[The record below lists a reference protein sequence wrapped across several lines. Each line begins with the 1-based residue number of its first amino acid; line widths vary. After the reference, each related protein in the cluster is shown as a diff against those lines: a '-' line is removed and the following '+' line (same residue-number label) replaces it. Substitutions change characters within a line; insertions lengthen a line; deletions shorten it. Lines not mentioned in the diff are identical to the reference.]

1 MIYFG
6 ALFRGC
12 FYFGG
17 EEMLIVTDLDYNSE
31 PLTDYSNL
39 SIKQKINED
48 YTLSFTVSKTE
59 NNKDAYE
66 LVQEEAKITYDCSE
80 FIIKKITETP
90 YGKSVIATHEFFEM
104 ADTFVEETLLEG
116 MYTIQQALQHA
127 FSTSTRWE
135 YDIEGTFEQVT
146 LTDFGND
153 NCLALVQQIMQRY
166 NAEFEFDEQHKRIV
180 VKNRI
185 GEDTD
190 YQIRYR
196 HNLKTIS
203 KSIDS
208 SNMKNAV
215 KVYFNVNDLG
225 EYRSSFLHTTP
236 NANKYGRKYA
246 EPLYLDEITSFEE
259 ARRIAEN
266 YLKDVPDISIECEF
280 VELQK
285 AGYQGDVQ
293 LGNSLFLIDER
304 MGIDIEARIVE
315 IEEYPESSKS
325 PRIVISNAQK
335 TMTDVVLDLNNKHAN
350 LDRVAVK
357 QRKYY
362 NGCTITP
369 EEGFK
374 ATSQNG
380 VTVWMNATEGFILE
394 KDGIRK
400 FFVDQNGK
408 LQLDGELHITSDDGN
423 KKMLE
428 AFLEESGGTV
438 KIYNADGIIN
448 AQIGSNIYSHV
459 DSGGAVYLY
468 SDNGDLRVDLF
479 IDRATESG
487 RMTLRDRNGES
498 RININADSTSGAII
512 RLSDANGDLVTY
524 LTEDRGV
531 IGNERI
537 ATRDWVRDYVDDI
550 LSGLE

>member
-1 MIYFG
+1 
-6 ALFRGC
+6 
-12 FYFGG
+12 
-17 EEMLIVTDLDYNSE
+17 MLIVTDLDYNSE

-66 LVQEEAKITYDCSE
+66 LVQEEAKITYDGSE

-166 NAEFEFDEQHKRIV
+166 NAEFEFDEQHKWIV

-325 PRIVISNAQK
+325 PRIVISNTQK

-369 EEGFK
+369 EYGFK

-380 VTVWMNATEGFILE
+380 VVVMMNATEGFILE

-408 LQLDGELHITSDDGN
+408 LQLDGELHITSDDGT
-423 KKMLE
+423 KKLLE
-428 AFLEESGGTV
+428 AILEESGGTV

-448 AQIGSNIYSHV
+448 AQIGSNVYSYA
-459 DSGGAVYLY
+459 DCGGALNLY
-468 SDNGDLRVDLF
+468 SDNGDLKVDIY
-479 IDRATESG
+479 IDRNTESG
-487 RMTLRDRNGES
+487 RMLLRDRNGES
-498 RININADSTSGAII
+498 RININADDVDGAII
-512 RLSDANGDLVTY
+512 QISDGNGDLKTF
-524 LTEDRGV
+524 LSEDSGF
-531 IGNERI
+531 IGGEPI
-537 ATRDWVRDYVDDI
+537 ATRNWVRDYIDDV
-550 LSGLE
+550 LSDLE

>member
-1 MIYFG
+1 
-6 ALFRGC
+6 
-12 FYFGG
+12 
-17 EEMLIVTDLDYNSE
+17 MLIVTDLDYNSE
-31 PLTDYSNL
+31 QLTDYSNL

-66 LVQEEAKITYDCSE
+66 LVQEEAKITYDGSE

-325 PRIVISNAQK
+325 PRIVISNTQK

-369 EEGFK
+369 EYGFK

-380 VTVWMNATEGFILE
+380 VVVMMNATEGFILE

-400 FFVDQNGK
+400 FFVDQDGK

-438 KIYNADGIIN
+438 KIYNVDGIIN
-448 AQIGSNIYSHV
+448 AQIGSNVYSYA
-459 DSGGAVYLY
+459 DCGGALNLY
-468 SDNGDLRVDLF
+468 SDNGDLKVDIY
-479 IDRATESG
+479 IDRNTESG
-487 RMTLRDRNGES
+487 RILLRDGNGES
-498 RININADSTSGAII
+498 RININADDVDGAII
-512 RLSDANGDLVTY
+512 QISDHNGDLKTF
-524 LTEDRGV
+524 LSEDSGF
-531 IGNERI
+531 IGGEPI
-537 ATRDWVRDYVDDI
+537 ATHNWVRDYIDDI
-550 LSGLE
+550 LSDLK

>member
-1 MIYFG
+1 
-6 ALFRGC
+6 
-12 FYFGG
+12 
-17 EEMLIVTDLDYNSE
+17 MLVVTDLHNQSE
-31 PLTDYSNL
+31 PLVDYVKDSL
-39 SIKQKINED
+39 SIKRKINVD
-48 YTLSFTVSKTE
+48 YTLSFTVVPTE
-59 NNKDAYE
+59 KNRVAYDMI
-66 LVQEEAKITYDCSE
+66 QEESKITYNNAI
-80 FIIKKITETP
+80 FVIKNVTETP
-90 YGKSVIATHEFFEM
+90 YSKSVTAIHEFFETEG
-104 ADTFVEETLLEG
+104 DFVEEVLLEG
-116 MYTIQQALQHA
+116 MYTIQQALTLA
-127 FSTSTRWE
+127 FSTSDWDWTLQ
-135 YDIEGTFEQVT
+135 GTFDQVT
-146 LTDFGND
+146 LTDFGHD
-153 NCLALVQQIMQRY
+153 NYLSLVNQIMQLY
-166 NAEFEFDEQHKRIV
+166 NAEYEIDEEKKWIV
-180 VKNRI
+180 VKSRI
-185 GEDTD
+185 GEETD
-190 YQIRYR
+190 YQIRYK
-196 HNLKTIS
+196 HNLKAIS
-203 KSIDS
+203 RSIDS
-208 SNMKNAV
+208 SNIKTAV
-215 KVYFNVNDLG
+215 RVHYNVDDLG
-225 EYRSSFLHTTP
+225 EYRSSFTYYS
-236 NANKYGRKYA
+236 NNESKYGRKFA
-246 EPLYLDEITSFEE
+246 EPLYLDQVTTWDE

-325 PRIVISNAQK
+325 PRIVISNTQK

-369 EEGFK
+369 EYGFK

-380 VTVWMNATEGFILE
+380 VVVMMNATEGFILE

-438 KIYNADGIIN
+438 KIYNVDGIIN
-448 AQIGSNIYSHV
+448 AQIGSNVYSYA
-459 DSGGAVYLY
+459 DCGGALYLY
-468 SDNGDLRVDLF
+468 SDNGDLKVDIY
-479 IDRATESG
+479 IDRNTESG
-487 RMTLRDRNGES
+487 RMILRDRNGES
-498 RININADSTSGAII
+498 RININADDVDGAII
-512 RLSDANGDLVTY
+512 QISDDNGDLKTF
-524 LTEDRGV
+524 LSEDDGY
-531 IGNERI
+531 IGGERI
-537 ATRDWVRDYVDDI
+537 ATRNWVRDYIDDI